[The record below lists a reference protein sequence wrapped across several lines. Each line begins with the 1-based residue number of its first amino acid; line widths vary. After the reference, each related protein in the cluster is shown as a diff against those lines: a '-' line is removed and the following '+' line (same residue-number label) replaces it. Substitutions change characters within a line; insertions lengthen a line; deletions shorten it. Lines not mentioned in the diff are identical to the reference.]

1 MSKQDV
7 SRLLIFSISAKMAI
21 YNIPHQVDNP
31 SIPFCIQHQ
40 HEHCLSLNSFLMDNG
55 ANFKLVCTNLLPNHL
70 LCLER
75 EILTTATYPYGVSTL
90 LQSPSLLNHIPLAQ
104 ILPRQCERHNLA
116 PIRRNLNLLKP
127 MELSDWS
134 TWDIKV

>member
-1 MSKQDV
+1 MGQTSGSFV
-7 SRLLIFSISAKMAI
+7 PIYCPITSSA
-21 YNIPHQVDNP
+21 
-31 SIPFCIQHQ
+31 S
-40 HEHCLSLNSFLMDNG
+40 SG
-55 ANFKLVCTNLLPNHL
+55 
-70 LCLER
+70 

-116 PIRRNLNLLKP
+116 PSRRNLNLLKP